1 MSTKSPPALL
11 ILALSVLIVS
21 SAAILIRLA
30 QQDGVASVA
39 IAAWR
44 LGLAAV
50 ILSGVVLLRPAARA
64 EVASLDKRTIGLA
77 IAAGVFLAAH
87 FASWI
92 ASLSYTSVAS
102 STALVTT
109 NPVWIALFSW
119 VVFGERPSRG
129 LATGIAFAI
138 AGSACIFLSDASVV
152 SSAPGGDPLLGNVL
166 AVVGSLTVCG
176 YLLLGRKLRQ
186 SMNLLT
192 YVWLVY
198 LSAGVTLLIGALAAG
213 APLVGFSTTAWL
225 CLVGLAVGPQLL
237 GHSGINWALKH
248 LSATVIAIAILG
260 EPIGSA
266 LLAWWLFNEGFAPL
280 QLAGFVL
287 LLVGIYLASRPAP
300 AEAAAP
306 SRL

>member
-64 EVASLDKRTIGLA
+64 EVVSLDKRTIGLA

-152 SSAPGGDPLLGNVL
+152 SSAPGADPLLGNVL

-213 APLVGFSTTAWL
+213 APLVGFSAGTWL

-287 LLVGIYLASRPAP
+287 LLVGIYLASRPARSEAP
-300 AEAAAP
+300 A
-306 SRL
+306 RTRI